1 MKKNKIKLN
10 KQKGIFFWI
19 TGLSGSGKTIIAKK
33 ILKSMIDLYG
43 PTLLMSGDSLR
54 RIFKFKGYSKK
65 ERKEMD
71 KLFVNFYKF
80 ITDQK
85 VNLIF
90 AVVGMMHSLRNW
102 NKKNID
108 NYV

>member
-54 RIFKFKGYSKK
+54 RIFKFKTKTNL
-65 ERKEMD
+65 D
-71 KLFVNFYKF
+71 KL
-80 ITDQK
+80 IS
-85 VNLIF
+85 I
-90 AVVGMMHSLRNW
+90 MMRNDLEIEL
-102 NKKNID
+102 NGK
-108 NYV
+108 